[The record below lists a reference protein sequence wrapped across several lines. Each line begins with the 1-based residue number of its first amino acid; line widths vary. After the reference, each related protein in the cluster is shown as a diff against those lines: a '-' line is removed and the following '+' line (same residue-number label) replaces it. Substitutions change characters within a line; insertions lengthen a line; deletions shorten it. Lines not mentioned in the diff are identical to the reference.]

1 MTEFAPTREDVLAHE
16 LAQACHTI
24 EFLHCCLMDPPVDGV
39 PVVFTYAYPGQT
51 IAKLARWRSLTA
63 EAPVCSA
70 PMFSSKH
77 DEPCPI
83 HNAAF
88 GLLRQQMEAG
98 Q

>member
-1 MTEFAPTREDVLAHE
+1 MTEFAPSREDVLAHE

-24 EFLHCCLMDPPVDGV
+24 EFLHDCLTDPHVEGV
-39 PVVFTYAYPGQT
+39 PGGCTYAYPGQT
-51 IAKLARWRSLTA
+51 IAKLARWRSMTA
-63 EAPVCSA
+63 GAPECSA

-77 DEPCPI
+77 DGPCPI

-88 GLLRQQMEAG
+88 GLLREQMEAG